1 MFYFKTSGIIIIHR
15 EGFMN
20 LNEEC
25 LLKYLKNSDD
35 IFYCTN
41 VLKLNNEILEK
52 KFLLRKFFTKNFH
65 SGYNK

>member
-1 MFYFKTSGIIIIHR
+1 
-15 EGFMN
+15 MN

-35 IFYCTN
+35 IKYCTD
-41 VLKLNNEILEK
+41 VLKLNNKILEEQ
-52 KFLLRKFFTKNFH
+52 FLLRKFFTKNLS